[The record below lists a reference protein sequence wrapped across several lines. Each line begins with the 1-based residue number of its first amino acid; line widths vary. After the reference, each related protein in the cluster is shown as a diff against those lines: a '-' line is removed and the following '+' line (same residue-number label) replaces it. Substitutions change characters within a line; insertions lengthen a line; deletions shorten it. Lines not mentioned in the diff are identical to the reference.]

1 MIAPQN
7 FRSAFNGFNR
17 EDVVN
22 HISYMSTKHESVT
35 NQLRAEAEAL
45 RQELA
50 ELQRNA
56 SIADAGRIEELEQAL
71 EDRDQELSDRDSE
84 MAALRQ
90 ELDEANQLLSH
101 RDELLAAREK
111 EMTTQEKEMK
121 ALRKELADLR
131 DRLAE
136 AKEEAAKPAAIE
148 KSANH
153 WDELRAY
160 RRAETAER
168 RARERVNE
176 LYDGAS
182 AALRT
187 AGEGL
192 GTTTAAIDVLVEQFR
207 ADLVALQEAIDAGRD
222 SLTAAAKTL
231 EDIRPLDEESA

>member
-22 HISYMSTKHESVT
+22 HISYMSTKHETVT

-50 ELQRNA
+50 ELQKNA
-56 SIADAGRIEELEQAL
+56 GGADAGRIAELEQAL
-71 EDRDQELSDRDSE
+71 EDRDQELSDRSSE
-84 MAALRQ
+84 LSALRQ
-90 ELDEANQLLSH
+90 ELDEANQLLSE
-101 RDELLAAREK
+101 REELLAAREK
-111 EMTTQEKEMK
+111 EMTAQEKEMTS
-121 ALRKELADLR
+121 LRGELADLR
-131 DRLAE
+131 ERLAE
-136 AKEEAAKPAAIE
+136 AREAAAKPAAIE

-168 RARERVNE
+168 RARERVNG
-176 LYDGAS
+176 LYDDAS

-192 GTTTAAIDVLVEQFR
+192 GTTTAAIDVLVEKFR
-207 ADLVALQEAIDAGRD
+207 EDLVALQAAIDAGRD
-222 SLTAAAKTL
+222 SLTTAAETL
-231 EDIRPLDEESA
+231 CSIRPLDEE

>member
-22 HISYMSTKHESVT
+22 HISYMSTKHETVT

-50 ELQRNA
+50 ELRQKANGVDPAEVERL
-56 SIADAGRIEELEQAL
+56 EQELE
-71 EDRDQELSDRDSE
+71 ERDETLSAREQELE
-84 MAALRQ
+84 ALRQ
-90 ELDEANQLLSH
+90 DLEAAQHLAAE
-101 RDELLAAREK
+101 RAELLTAREK
-111 EMTTQEKEMK
+111 EMAVQDREME
-121 ALRKELADLR
+121 ALRRELADLR
-131 DRLAE
+131 ERLAV
-136 AKEEAAKPAAIE
+136 AKEAAAQPVE

-168 RARERVNE
+168 RARERVNG
-176 LYDGAS
+176 LYDNAT
-182 AALRT
+182 AALRM

-192 GTTTAAIDVLVEQFR
+192 DTTTKSIDTLVEQFR
-207 ADLVALQEAIDAGRD
+207 ADLVALQEAVDNGRD
-222 SLTAAAKTL
+222 SLTAAADTL
-231 EDIRPLDEESA
+231 ARIRPVEDEAGV